1 MKTVYSLITALAL
14 IVTLQSC
21 GGKKDEQVAVEAP
34 AGMIT
39 LDLSKYGKPFTI
51 FVPDSTFGK
60 MEVIEQTWG
69 ALEIRIGKDFQ
80 LSITEDPGDV
90 ELRKTDIKGD
100 EVNKFKSFIVEE
112 PTTIMWES
120 EITKPE
126 FHFYSIQKLGNSTY
140 VFEDIKSAEAE
151 PFSKENIQKMLDA
164 AKGLKEVKKA
174 ESAS

>member
-1 MKTVYSLITALAL
+1 MKTFYSLITALAL
-14 IVTLQSC
+14 VITLQSC
-21 GGKKDEQVAVEAP
+21 GGKKDDQPAVEAP

-51 FVPDSTFGK
+51 FVPDSTIGK
-60 MEVIEQTWG
+60 MQIIEQTWG
-69 ALEIRIGKDFQ
+69 ALEIRIGNSFQ
-80 LSITEDPGDV
+80 LSITEDPGDL

-100 EVNKFKSFIVEE
+100 EVNRFKSFIVEE
-112 PTTIMWES
+112 EGTIMWES

-151 PFSKENIQKMLDA
+151 PFSKESVQTMLDS
-164 AKGLKEVKKA
+164 AKGLKEVKKEA
-174 ESAS
+174 A

>member
-1 MKTVYSLITALAL
+1 MKTFYSLITALAL
-14 IVTLQSC
+14 VVTLQSC
-21 GGKKDEQVAVEAP
+21 GGKKDDQPNVEAP

-51 FVPDSTFGK
+51 FVPDSTLGK
-60 MEVIEQTWG
+60 MEIIEQTWG
-69 ALEIRIGKDFQ
+69 ALEIKIGKSFQ
-80 LSITEDPGDV
+80 LSITEDPGDI
-90 ELRKTDIKGD
+90 ELLKNDIKGD

-140 VFEDIKSAEAE
+140 IFADIKSAEAE
-151 PFSKENIQKMLDA
+151 PFSKENIQKMLDS
-164 AKGLKEVKKA
+164 AKGLKEVKKEA
-174 ESAS
+174 A

>member
-1 MKTVYSLITALAL
+1 MKTFYSLITALAFV
-14 IVTLQSC
+14 ITLQSC
-21 GGKKDEQVAVEAP
+21 GGKKDDQPAVEAP

-51 FVPDSTFGK
+51 FVPDSTVGK
-60 MEVIEQTWG
+60 MEIIEQTWG
-69 ALEIRIGKDFQ
+69 ALEIRIGNSFQ
-80 LSITEDPGDV
+80 LSITEDPGDL

-112 PTTIMWES
+112 EGTIMWES

-126 FHFYSIQKLGNSTY
+126 FHFYSIQKLGTATY
-140 VFEDIKSAEAE
+140 VFEDIKSAETE
-151 PFSKENIQKMLDA
+151 PFSKESVQKMLDS

-174 ESAS
+174 EA

>member
-1 MKTVYSLITALAL
+1 MKTFYSLITALAL
-14 IVTLQSC
+14 VVTLQSC
-21 GGKKDEQVAVEAP
+21 GGKKEEQATVEAP

-51 FVPDSTFGK
+51 FVPDSTLGK
-60 MEVIEQTWG
+60 MEIVEQSWG
-69 ALEIRIGKDFQ
+69 ALEIKIGKSFQ
-80 LSITEDPGDV
+80 LSITEDPGDL
-90 ELRKTDIKGD
+90 ELRKKDIQGD
-100 EVNKFKSFIVEE
+100 EVNKFKSFSVEE

-126 FHFYSIQKLGNSTY
+126 FHFYSIQKIGNSTY

-151 PFSKENIQKMLDA
+151 PFSKENIQKMLDS

-174 ESAS
+174 EA